1 MSRYVALKIS
11 TADMLA
17 KDKELSLRERIAH
30 QDSKHILTLLESF
43 LQTGPNG
50 THLCLV
56 FEPMA
61 ASFNWMLE
69 PHEGDLPN
77 AHLERAPLSLRKKVL
92 RHTLL
97 GLCTLHDSGIV
108 HGDIQ
113 FGNVLLGVKDLDS
126 VPEDELRQDMREEIG
141 ISWPIQRLDRK
152 EDKWAPRYLAVPQ
165 PLAAKYIDIGPSL
178 TAKLSDLGGGMFLPK
193 PSTITADKLTFLKA
207 LLLPDDHHKPVTPI
221 ALRAP
226 ELVLGLPFDQGI
238 DIWAFGWLIAQLVT
252 GQPPFAI
259 DNWADCTPEDEA
271 ATDDDH
277 IMGFIDLLGPLPEH
291 LLQMWPRR
299 ERYYQEDGTQIRWN
313 VDSGDPGEPGPQ
325 CILEDFILQNRNPDI
340 SVEEAA
346 VISGLLRQI
355 LQYEPEKRPSAQEI
369 LSHAWLQE

>member
-11 TADMLA
+11 TADMLD

-30 QDSKHILTLLESF
+30 QGSKHILTLLESF

-77 AHLERAPLSLRKKVL
+77 AHLERAPISLRKKVL

-97 GLCTLHDSGIV
+97 SLCTLHDSGIV

-113 FGNVLLGVKDLDS
+113 FGNVLLGAKDLDS

-141 ISWPIQRLDRK
+141 ISGPIQRLDGK

-178 TAKLSDLGGGMFLPK
+178 TAKLSDLGSGMFLPK
-193 PSTITADKLTFLKA
+193 PSTITADKLTF
-207 LLLPDDHHKPVTPI
+207 
-221 ALRAP
+221 
-226 ELVLGLPFDQGI
+226 F
-238 DIWAFGWLIAQLVT
+238 
-252 GQPPFAI
+252 
-259 DNWADCTPEDEA
+259 
-271 ATDDDH
+271 
-277 IMGFIDLLGPLPEH
+277 
-291 LLQMWPRR
+291 
-299 ERYYQEDGTQIRWN
+299 
-313 VDSGDPGEPGPQ
+313 
-325 CILEDFILQNRNPDI
+325 
-340 SVEEAA
+340 
-346 VISGLLRQI
+346 
-355 LQYEPEKRPSAQEI
+355 
-369 LSHAWLQE
+369 